1 MGPEAALPPSV
12 TPLDPGEVLLNSL
25 LLMRFEP
32 VGFVLSRHTFAKPQ
46 QEALLQVLRFLLGMA
61 ESGYSPGMIL
71 YISRAFPRKRAR
83 TQSLQP
89 CSLPCLLVCMVFA
102 CLDLARLPA

>member
-46 QEALLQVLRFLLGMA
+46 QEALLQVLRFLLGPA
-61 ESGYSPGMIL
+61 RFAQCWPVSNTATRS
-71 YISRAFPRKRAR
+71 AFRR
-83 TQSLQP
+83 TAQ
-89 CSLPCLLVCMVFA
+89 
-102 CLDLARLPA
+102 ARLQELEMAGLLPPGSARPS